1 MKHYWINIE
10 KCYDRR
16 KYMEEQFNNKNIDNI
31 RIEAETPETIK
42 DYLIKRNPKS
52 EAATQEELSCI
63 ISHLKAIKKGYEDG
77 EQYFCIVEDDMVIE
91 KINFKKIF
99 TYMKIAEE
107 SLKESGESIEILQL
121 HTNGHPSVI
130 KMYNEHFL
138 KKNELIKIRD
148 YDYPS
153 AGYYLISRQGA
164 KKLLDKYVIDSA
176 SYDLSHKECEWSAAD
191 NIIYIAINSWIL
203 TYPIAISNVNYGST
217 IHPEH
222 IYNHE
227 YCNNV
232 NREIWKKNNQFKLFI

>member
-121 HTNGHPSVI
+121 HTNGHPSVC
-130 KMYNEHFL
+130 
-138 KKNELIKIRD
+138 
-148 YDYPS
+148 
-153 AGYYLISRQGA
+153 
-164 KKLLDKYVIDSA
+164 LLYTS
-176 SYDLSHKECEWSAAD
+176 
-191 NIIYIAINSWIL
+191 
-203 TYPIAISNVNYGST
+203 
-217 IHPEH
+217 
-222 IYNHE
+222 
-227 YCNNV
+227 
-232 NREIWKKNNQFKLFI
+232 